1 VFMYSIAESKEERLL
16 NAIPEYSHVSIA
28 RLFPITV
35 IFYPSQFNWQRLDL
49 GEDMFVVYP

>member
-1 VFMYSIAESKEERLL
+1 MFMYSIAESKEERLL
-16 NAIPEYSHVSIA
+16 NAIPEYCHVSIA